1 MKIFNSNLIIV
12 AAIFITLL
20 VSPAVFSDDE
30 VKTEAKNRI
39 REAAVLLDSM
49 GMKDLLDGQVEL
61 QINMQVQADP
71 SLEPFKHILTEF
83 LQKHMS
89 YEALRPEF
97 IKMYAV
103 AFTASELRDIND
115 FYKSPAGKKAISA
128 LPELAAKG
136 AALGQKQV
144 QDNITELTTMI
155 MEEVAKNP
163 ELAQ

>member
-1 MKIFNSNLIIV
+1 
-12 AAIFITLL
+12 
-20 VSPAVFSDDE
+20 
-30 VKTEAKNRI
+30 
-39 REAAVLLDSM
+39 M

-115 FYKSPAGKKAISA
+115 FLLAHVFSGENWLIISGGFPLNIAVKVFLSYSVHGTETVSTLKSEILLNKS
-128 LPELAAKG
+128 EC
-136 AALGQKQV
+136 
-144 QDNITELTTMI
+144 T
-155 MEEVAKNP
+155 
-163 ELAQ
+163 